1 MILKRRQYTF
11 HGINKGIRPKNKNM
25 VLTALPVLAYAAVSG
40 IVRAYPSIT
49 AYVLTTTT
57 YEMLRTLPR
66 IRNAHWL
73 AKSFRNGFEG
83 PDVPLLI
90 TEKVAAGVFC
100 SLQGMLVAPVHL
112 VQDVK
117 WLELRARGLDPLL
130 YGYTKEDV
138 QGGNTYKDYLSI
150 VTNEPQRNSNRDS
163 AGERRE

>member
-1 MILKRRQYTF
+1 
-11 HGINKGIRPKNKNM
+11 
-25 VLTALPVLAYAAVSG
+25 
-40 IVRAYPSIT
+40 
-49 AYVLTTTT
+49 
-57 YEMLRTLPR
+57 
-66 IRNAHWL
+66 
-73 AKSFRNGFEG
+73 
-83 PDVPLLI
+83 
-90 TEKVAAGVFC
+90 
-100 SLQGMLVAPVHL
+100 MLVAPVHL